1 MNYEQAPATKLLA
14 THCAVCGR
22 PLVDARS
29 VELGIGPDCRK
40 KHGYNEA
47 DGPCDWPA
55 VLDTLG
61 NSDLA
66 PLFIDDKADESR
78 RLANLVVHHIAAA
91 PTSAGIPNLINALR
105 ALGFQKLSNRIAERL
120 CIVKIEVTRDY
131 ISVVTPY
138 SERAV
143 ECMRLVPGRRWDR
156 DSKSSLVPVAA
167 KPELWRALQLA
178 FPGERGIGPDGIF
191 TIPGRKAS

>member
-14 THCAVCGR
+14 SHCAVCGR
-22 PLVDARS
+22 PLLDARS

-40 KHGYNEA
+40 KHGFNEA
-47 DGPCDWPA
+47 DGPCDWSAVMSEVGGLFADKINPA
-55 VLDTLG
+55 TT
-61 NSDLA
+61 
-66 PLFIDDKADESR
+66 ESR
-78 RLANLVVHHIAAA
+78 VAANLVVHRIAAA

-105 ALGFQKLSNRIAERL
+105 ALGFQKLSSRIAERL
-120 CIVKIEVTRDY
+120 CIVKIEVTADY

-138 SERAV
+138 SEHAV

-156 DSKSSLVPVAA
+156 DSKSSLFPVAA
-167 KPELWRALQLA
+167 KPALWRALKLA
-178 FPGERGIGPDGIF
+178 FPGERGIGPDGMF